1 MIESLG
7 VGPVLSRPRTDNS
20 CANKMSTRVS
30 FQPLLPFETVDAE
43 PARARLIDELA
54 RVCREYPLEEKV
66 LLAPSLPIGHQLT
79 ERLAREGHPWA
90 HVRVETIR
98 NLAHGLVGPSL
109 AKEGLTLL
117 SRAQALALVEQACAD
132 ALGSD
137 SYFGR
142 IKERPGLHRALQA
155 TLDELRTA
163 GISSASLPARAFPD
177 ARKAAELAAILDRY
191 ERSLAAGTFLD
202 RPGVL
207 RRALDRVRS
216 HETRPGPWYLLSSGL
231 ELSSSEQELIEKIS
245 AGRLIS
251 IASEAPSDWRTVA
264 HNARLF
270 RAVGEEN
277 EVREVFRQVLA
288 EGTPFDEAELLY
300 TDARTYPAL
309 IYELSEQYGIPC
321 TFGGGIAAVFSRP
334 GQAAV
339 GFLSWIAG
347 NFEVSELRDIV
358 AAGAVDIPGGRE
370 REPLAS
376 VEAARAL
383 RGASIGWGRQRHL
396 TCLDRLVTELE
407 RPEDAREPKREDP
420 DAAARRTARRERALL
435 AARAVR
441 QFLERVLRV
450 IPPTESGRVGLP
462 ALAHAASRLVAEFG
476 RVASGF
482 DATSR
487 EGLLRV
493 FTELEALPGMA
504 LPVAEAAQRLIDAVR
519 ELHVGSDRP
528 RPGSLHISDYRS
540 GGYSGRPNTFL
551 VGLDDRRHP
560 GSGLQDPVLL
570 DDERRD
576 INESVPHALAIRG
589 DRPSENTLALQ
600 ACVARVAGRLTLSFS
615 SWNLLQGSD
624 QFPAPFILEAHREIT
639 SHPGAD
645 YTNLLEALPPTVGFL
660 PDARDAI
667 DETEWML
674 SRLQDFP
681 GGAAADS
688 IRAVLPSLADG
699 RTARR
704 ARASERFTA
713 YDGEIGPVGRELD
726 PRATLEPISSSRIQ
740 RLARCPYD
748 YFLHDVLGLAP
759 PDELDSDP
767 RQWLDPMALGSLLH
781 EVFHRFF
788 TEISSREERPSVAR
802 HAKELEEIAE
812 RAVAEWRERIP
823 PRSAAAFAL
832 CREAIDV
839 ACRTLL
845 REEEQHCRA
854 AMPRYF
860 EVPFG
865 MARAPLESSIA
876 SADPVAISL
885 GPSARFHLRGRIDRI
900 DEAPDGTFHVWA
912 YKTGSTGSVSEQ
924 SGLHGGRQAQYA
936 LYAAATEELLARSGR
951 PARVSRS
958 GYFFPGQ
965 KGQGQRIEPRLDMD
979 ETRRVVNVLFDL
991 IAAGAFPHTPKEE
1004 DCTICD
1010 FRSVCG
1016 NVQEAAAAAAIKIEN
1031 AENPA
1036 LAAFGRIR
1044 DE

>member
-1 MIESLG
+1 
-7 VGPVLSRPRTDNS
+7 
-20 CANKMSTRVS
+20 
-30 FQPLLPFETVDAE
+30 
-43 PARARLIDELA
+43 ARLIDELA
-54 RVCREYPLEEKV
+54 RICGEHPLEEKV

-79 ERLAREGHPWA
+79 ERLAREGRPWA
-90 HVRVETIR
+90 HLRVETVR

-132 ALGSD
+132 ALAPD

-142 IKERPGLHRALQA
+142 IKERPGLHRALQT

-163 GISSASLPARAFPD
+163 GISSAALPARAFPD

-191 ERSLAAGTFLD
+191 EHSLSAGRFLD

-216 HETRPGPWYLLSSGL
+216 QEPRPGPWYLLPSSL
-231 ELSSSEQELIEKIS
+231 ELSSTEQELIEKIS
-245 AGRLIS
+245 AERLIS
-251 IASEAPSDWRTVA
+251 IASEAPQDWGTVA
-264 HNARLF
+264 RHARLF

-277 EVREVFRQVLA
+277 EVREVFRRILS
-288 EGTPFDEAELLY
+288 EGTPLDEAELLY

-309 IYELSEQYGIPC
+309 VYELSEQYGIPC

-339 GFLSWIAG
+339 GFLSWIGG
-347 NFEVSELRDIV
+347 NFEEAELRSIV
-358 AAGAVDIPGGRE
+358 AAGAVDIPGFRE
-370 REPLAS
+370 GEPLAS
-376 VEAARAL
+376 VEAERAL
-383 RGASIGWGRQRHL
+383 RGAAIGWGRQRHL
-396 TCLDRLVTELE
+396 SCLERLVTELE
-407 RPEDAREPKREDP
+407 RPEDSLGPSREDP
-420 DAAARRTARRERALL
+420 DAAARRTARREKALL
-435 AARAVR
+435 AARAVKR
-441 QFLERVLRV
+441 FLERGLRL
-450 IPPTESGRVGLP
+450 IPPTDSGRIDLS
-462 ALAHAASRLVAEFG
+462 ALAHATSRLVAEFG
-476 RVASGF
+476 RVASEF
-482 DATSR
+482 DAKSR
-487 EGLLRV
+487 EGLMRV
-493 FTELEALPGMA
+493 FTELEALPATA

-528 RPGSLHISDYRS
+528 RPGSLHVADYRS

-570 DDERRD
+570 DAERRD
-576 INESVPHALAIRG
+576 INESAPHALAIRG

-624 QFPAPFILEAHREIT
+624 QFPAPFVLEAHREIASNRT
-639 SHPGAD
+639 AD
-645 YTNLLEALPPTVGFL
+645 YTNLLQALPPAAGFL

-674 SRLQDFP
+674 SRLRDFP

-688 IRAVLPSLADG
+688 VLTVFPWLADG

-704 ARASERFTA
+704 ARASEQFTA
-713 YDGEIGPVGRELD
+713 YDGEIGPAGRELD
-726 PRATLEPISSSRIQ
+726 PRVTLDPMSSSRIQ

-748 YFLHDVLGLAP
+748 YFLHDVLGLSP

-781 EVFHRFF
+781 DVFHRFF
-788 TEISSREERPSVAR
+788 ARISSRDERPSVAR

-832 CREAIDV
+832 CRESIDV
-839 ACRTLL
+839 ACQTLL
-845 REEEQHCRA
+845 REEEEHCRTA
-854 AMPRYF
+854 TPRYF

-865 MARAPLESSIA
+865 MGRAALESSIA
-876 SADPVAISL
+876 SADPVTIAL
-885 GPSARFHLRGRIDRI
+885 GPSAQFRLRGRIDRI
-900 DEAPDGTFHVWA
+900 DEAPDGTFHVWD
-912 YKTGSTGSVSEQ
+912 YKTGGTSSVTEQ
-924 SGLHGGRQAQYA
+924 SSLHGGRQAQYA
-936 LYAAATEELLARSGR
+936 LYAVATEQLLARAGR

-965 KGQGQRIEPRLDMD
+965 KGQGQRIEPRLDMN

-991 IAAGAFPHTPKEE
+991 IAAGVFPHTPKEE

-1010 FRSVCG
+1010 FRSICG
-1016 NVQEAAAAAAIKIEN
+1016 SVPEAAAAAATKIEKTDN
-1031 AENPA
+1031 TA

-1044 DE
+1044 DDE